1 MMAGGQQPIIIL
13 KEGTKREKGKGA
25 QLNNIMAARAISDA
39 VKSTLG
45 PKGMDKML
53 VDSMGDVVITN
64 DGATILKEIDV
75 EHPAAK
81 MIVEVAKS
89 QDEECGDGTT
99 SAVILTGELLKYAGE
114 LIEQNIHPTVICTGY
129 KLASTKAIAEL
140 NKMATPIKPGDKKT
154 LKNIAMTSMASK
166 GASSSKDLLADVVV
180 DAVTRVAEQIGDK
193 TIVDMDNI
201 QIQKKHGGSIQ
212 DTRIIKGI
220 ILDKERVH
228 EGMPRQLKNAKIALV
243 NAALE
248 IKKTEVDARIQ
259 IQDPT
264 QLQAFLDEEESML
277 RKMVEK
283 VKKSGANVL
292 ICQKGIDDLA
302 QHFLSKEGIYAV
314 RRAKK
319 SDMDKLAKATGAI
332 VVANLDELSSKD
344 LGFAGNVEEQKIGDD
359 KMTFVTDCKNPKAV
373 SILIRGSTE
382 HVVDELERGMHDALF
397 VVKVALED
405 GKMTPGGGAA
415 ATEIAMS
422 LREYATTVGGRE
434 QMAIE
439 AFANAVEIV
448 PKTLAENAG
457 LDPIDMMIEVRTAHK
472 KGNKSAGV
480 DVFNGKVTDMIKN
493 NVIEPLRV
501 SVQEIQSSTEAATMI
516 LRIDD
521 IIASKGGGGG
531 GMPPGGPGGMP
542 GGMPPGGGMDD
553 Y

>member
-129 KLASTKAIAEL
+129 KLASQKAIAEL
-140 NKMATPIKPGDKKT
+140 NKMAIPIKTGDKKT

-166 GASSSKDLLADVVV
+166 GASAEKELLADVVV
-180 DAVTRVAEQIGDK
+180 DAVTSVAEQIGDK

-228 EGMPRQLKNAKIALV
+228 EGMPKKLKNAKIGLV

-264 QLQAFLDEEESML
+264 QLQAFLDEEETML
-277 RKMVEK
+277 KKMVEK
-283 VKKSGANVL
+283 VKRSGANVL

-302 QHFLSKEGIYAV
+302 QHFLAKEGIYAV

-319 SDMDKLAKATGAI
+319 SDMDKLAKATGAV
-332 VVANLDELSSKD
+332 VVANLDELSPKD

-382 HVVDELERGMHDALF
+382 HVVDELDRGMHDALF

-415 ATEIAMS
+415 ATEIAMA

-457 LDPIDMMIEVRTAHK
+457 LDPINMMIEVRTAHK
-472 KGNKSAGV
+472 KGSKSAGV
-480 DVFNGKVTDMIKN
+480 DVFNGKISDMIRN

-501 SVQEIQSSTEAATMI
+501 SVQEIQSSTEAANMI

-521 IIASKGGGGG
+521 IIASKSGG

-542 GGMPPGGGMDD
+542 GGMPPGGMDD